1 MNPNYRRRLALAA
14 QLCLVVATP
23 SCYTSMGKWTYPSG
37 RYKTTASAKPAAAVI
52 AVEPLLDLRSDTN
65 KSYMALS
72 YVPIWPLGWGNFQR
86 PEATI
91 PDLDTTRYRGDIPQD
106 LARSVAIELDR
117 ERLVAHAELA
127 SDANKVAGATH
138 VLRGKLRS
146 FYVEESRWTYGFS
159 TLAPR
164 CGSWGF
170 PKERRAT
177 VFVWISSWWNRR
189 ARRSCGKDASST
201 PTSTSKATITAPSG
215 TVSPGCGNGAC
226 AQSWVTSRR
235 RSARSA
241 APLPPDLAS
250 EVRECPRSARRI
262 SASTAAARSEV
273 AERVPRAPRAG
284 ETPKKNARARVSLGG
299 SGA

>member
-1 MNPNYRRRLALAA
+1 MNPNFRGRLALAA
-14 QLCLVVATP
+14 QICLVVATP

-37 RYKTTASAKPAAAVI
+37 RYKTATSAKPAAAVV

-117 ERLVAHAELA
+117 ERLVAHAEFA

-159 TLAPR
+159 TLAPALWVLGLPQGTSGNGFCVDFELVESASAKVVWQGR
-164 CGSWGF
+164 VFDSDFHVEGYYYGPEWYRFSWMW
-170 PKERRAT
+170 ERRL
-177 VFVWISSWWNRR
+177 R
-189 ARRSCGKDASST
+189 AKLGDLA
-201 PTSTSKATITAPSG
+201 KALG
-215 TVSPGCGNGAC
+215 GE
-226 AQSWVTSRR
+226 
-235 RSARSA
+235 A

-250 EVRECPRSARRI
+250 EIRECPPQCPAD
-262 SASTAAARSEV
+262 
-273 AERVPRAPRAG
+273 
-284 ETPKKNARARVSLGG
+284 LGVDG
-299 SGA
+299 GGP